1 MGRDST
7 ISRPTEFGATKNS
20 TFWKYRLRGVIYN
33 IIGVIYNILLLRL
46 NHKKS

>member
-33 IIGVIYNILLLRL
+33 ILLKRL